1 MMQVGKTSLINALKD
16 GLSPP
21 IAPEHRTV
29 SVQVSRQVMEDGVD
43 LRIWDFAGEAPAVAL
58 ALRCARFDPGVWLQ
72 GKRCTTCRTPF
83 ISLSV
88 ASTS

>member
-29 SVQVSRQVMEDGVD
+29 SVQVSRQVMGDGVD
-43 LRIWDFAGEAPAVAL
+43 LRIWDFAGQALDAQL
-58 ALRCARFDPGVWLQ
+58 ALRCTRSDSQVWLQ
-72 GKRCTTCRTPF
+72 GKRFTTCRTPF